1 MFSWG
6 NRKDGRLGFVSSF
19 DDGNAICLPKP
30 IFGSLYL
37 VSEMCAKYWN
47 SIIIAEQIID
57 KKPVR
62 SISCS
67 EHSKHIELS
76 IKHDQNSEIDFH
88 SEEQTNVDCVNPNG
102 FPSREDSTDVP
113 EWLKKDLEDAEFISA
128 DVLNV
133 KEKEKTLTK
142 RLQSELVF
150 FLLFKLRDSIFLIL
164 LFN

>member
-1 MFSWG
+1 VFSWG

-30 IFGSLYL
+30 MFGSLYL
-37 VSEMCAKYWN
+37 VSEMCARYWN

-67 EHSKHIELS
+67 EHSKHIEWS
-76 IKHDQNSEIDFH
+76 IKQDQNSDSDLNLRDQINPDCIDLHGF
-88 SEEQTNVDCVNPNG
+88 SSQT
-102 FPSREDSTDVP
+102 STDVP
-113 EWLKKDLEDAEFISA
+113 EWLKKDLENAEFISA

-142 RLQSELVF
+142 KFQSELVICF
-150 FLLFKLRDSIFLIL
+150 VT
-164 LFN
+164 